1 MLSVMHWLRFF
12 WVEPASEMCTD
23 VCISSPIT
31 EELGNP
37 FLDLLLEY
45 RPLRDMK
52 FWAEV
57 HKKYFLYRMCSDCF
71 QSHIPTC
78 GFVKLLCR
86 KLSSLAANW
95 RWPYHSHITVFA
107 AYTPQWN
114 KHIFLC
120 RILVLFVLQSNLSVV
135 SSMKTALSSFL
146 DSWAYASVHST
157 YSNTNTTQTWSF
169 LMLAKINSSLGFN
182 L

>member
-1 MLSVMHWLRFF
+1 MVSVMHWLRFF
-12 WVEPASEMCTD
+12 WIEPASEMCTD

-31 EELGNP
+31 EELSNP

-45 RPLRDMK
+45 KLLRDIK
-52 FWAEV
+52 FWVEV

-71 QSHIPTC
+71 QSPTC

-120 RILVLFVLQSNLSVV
+120 RIVVLFVLQSNLSIV
-135 SSMKTALSSFL
+135 SSMKRLLGICLSALHIL
-146 DSWAYASVHST
+146 QH
-157 YSNTNTTQTWSF
+157 
-169 LMLAKINSSLGFN
+169 
-182 L
+182 